1 MVLKPTFIIR
11 EPCRMQRNPFKIR
24 KFLYFKFAWLL
35 GELKMNLKTKMLCAF
50 TVFLFLGSLAFGSV
64 SASYIMLGTANS
76 DQLIPAETYG
86 DDRRNEAVSILVYSE
101 VADTDI
107 DEEWDHVMTSL
118 INSLHGQF
126 TYDNLT
132 DYTQLSVMIDEF
144 DVLLLL
150 ESENAN
156 YTFVDMVAAAWSGIL
171 PSYVQNGGIVISM
184 AGYAPVPVQ
193 YGLTPRILNIT
204 GLMPL
209 YNLEYAA
216 THQIDVFD
224 VNDALALNVD
234 SSYTGVSA
242 TMGFDIPDAVKVMED
257 NTNAKSVV
265 AHKII
270 GKGHVVYLGF
280 DMFGSNI
287 NQDRLLANAVRLHK
301 HVIFDSEHAAYD
313 ILGSFDD
320 FATDLQY
327 YGFAV
332 SNMPNFNAGNLTAAD
347 ILVLSRGGVNYT
359 TDEINTIENFV
370 VNGGGLFVIDEYG
383 GFGDTLDPV
392 IARFGYTRN
401 TTSYILDTDDNAG
414 STSRPVY
421 DGSNIKPHS
430 ITIDVNHVE
439 AYGGIVFIETPA
451 NSFNFIVTDSDGT
464 AEYNQGPTSI
474 TEELP
479 IGVAS
484 HHDMGRV
491 VVWSDTNNLLNGFD
505 TDLDGTE
512 NFLDGDN
519 EVMARNIIRWL
530 SAAGIPEQTVVFDES
545 HAPWGSVHGLMNSL
559 ATFMVLNGYNVEWMT
574 TFSPTTIAGADI
586 LVIIDGSISYSPLEI
601 AFLEGYVAN
610 GGALLLWGNYVSLV
624 TEVDPIGQE
633 FGLHINITGY
643 IEDSDDY
650 ESATYYVIYD
660 GANIGTHPI
669 MDGVDRLEVFV
680 GGAFNSIGTGT
691 ALVSTDNDGTST
703 WDDGSPAGNLA
714 VYAATTYD
722 MGKVVFLTDIDLAIV
737 TTDGDGDGFGGLYDS
752 DNSIFV
758 GNVLKWLG
766 ENRAPTVEVV
776 SPNGGEVLNGTAT
789 IEWDA
794 VDFDN
799 DSLTCEVWF
808 SDNGGTDWTLID
820 TVVSISEFQW
830 NTTSLDDGTNY
841 MVRVVVSD
849 GLEQDSDD
857 SDAVFELDNRVS
869 GGFPIDTNTLLIIIG
884 VVLILVIIIVIAKR
898 RK

>member
-1 MVLKPTFIIR
+1 MP
-11 EPCRMQRNPFKIR
+11 RNPITTR
-24 KFLYFKFAWLL
+24 KFIEFKFAWFI
-35 GELKMNLKTKMLCAF
+35 GELKMNSKTKMLSAF
-50 TVFLFLGSLAFGSV
+50 VVFLFLGSLAFGSV
-64 SASYIMLGTANS
+64 SASYVLSGTAHS
-76 DQLIPAETYG
+76 EQIIPAETYG
-86 DDRRNEAVSILVYSE
+86 DDRRNEAVSILIQTQYV
-101 VADTDI
+101 DTDVGQ
-107 DEEWDHVMTSL
+107 EWDHIMSSL
-118 INSLHGQF
+118 ISSLGGQF

-132 DYTQLSVMIDEF
+132 DYTQLSSVIDEY
-144 DVLLLL
+144 DILLIP
-150 ESENAN
+150 ENEFGDISTSN
-156 YTFVDMVAAAWSGIL
+156 QIAAAWSSIL
-171 PSYVQNGGIVISM
+171 PAFVESGGIVICMSYRNDLG
-184 AGYAPVPVQ
+184 AFGITAQ
-193 YGLTPRILNIT
+193 ILNAT
-204 GLMPL
+204 GLMEL
-209 YNLEYAA
+209 YNPSTSY
-216 THQIDVFD
+216 THQIDL
-224 VNDALALNVD
+224 VNNHDALARNMP
-234 SSYTGVSA
+234 SSYTGVS
-242 TMGFDIPDAVKVMED
+242 GSVCFDTTDGTVVMED
-257 NTNAKSVV
+257 NSNGKAVV
-265 AHKII
+265 VHKTL
-270 GKGHVVYLGF
+270 GSGHVVLLGF
-280 DMFGSNI
+280 DMYTENV

-313 ILGSFDD
+313 IFGSFED

-332 SNMPNFNAGNLTAAD
+332 SNMPTFDAGNLTAAD
-347 ILVLSRGGVNYT
+347 ILVLSRGGVPYT
-359 TDEINTIENFV
+359 TDEINSIENFV
-370 VNGGGLFVIDEYG
+370 LNGGGLFIIDEYG
-383 GFGDTLDPV
+383 SLGDTLDPV
-392 IARFGYTRN
+392 IARFGYARN
-401 TTSYILDTDDNAG
+401 TTSHILDTDDNAG

-439 AYGGIVFIETPA
+439 AYAGVVFNETPA

-464 AEYNQGPTSI
+464 AEYSEGPTSI

-491 VVWSDTNNLLNGFD
+491 VAWSDTNNLLSGSD

-574 TFSPTTIAGADI
+574 TFSPTTVAGADI

-714 VYAATTYD
+714 VYAAMTYE
-722 MGKVVFLTDIDLAIV
+722 MGKVVFLTDIDLGIV

-752 DNSIFV
+752 DNPVFV
-758 GNVLKWLG
+758 GNVLKWLA

-776 SPNGGEVLNGTAT
+776 SPNGGEVLNGTVS
-789 IEWDA
+789 IEWNA

-799 DSLTCEVWF
+799 DSLTCEVWY
-808 SDNGGTDWTLID
+808 SDNGGTGWTLID
-820 TVVSISEFQW
+820 TVVSVSEFQW

-841 MVRVVVSD
+841 LVRVVVSD

-857 SDAVFELDNRVS
+857 SDAVFALNNTGT
-869 GGFPIDTNTLLIIIG
+869 GGFPIDTNTLLIIIA
-884 VVLILVIIIVIAKR
+884 VVFVLVIIIVIARR